1 MDLLKGNVRQI
12 YFRYLGAAFG
22 SALISSIYGLVDSA
36 MVGQYQGPEGT
47 AALAIVAVVAVA
59 AVGFAGHMIAH
70 HVGGFYARIEEEDE
84 RARMEEEQAA
94 KKAAQEGNHQ
104 TGETQ

>member
-1 MDLLKGNVRQI
+1 MSIFSGLSLENLQI
-12 YFRYLGAAFG
+12 AMEAAKR
-22 SALISSIYGLVDSA
+22 SPKAL
-36 MVGQYQGPEGT
+36 
-47 AALAIVAVVAVA
+47 AALAIVAVV

-94 KKAAQEGNHQ
+94 KNAAQEGNHQ
-104 TGETQ
+104 KGKTQ

>member
-1 MDLLKGNVRQI
+1 MSIFSGLSLENLQI
-12 YFRYLGAAFG
+12 AMEAAKR
-22 SALISSIYGLVDSA
+22 SPKAL
-36 MVGQYQGPEGT
+36 

-84 RARMEEEQAA
+84 RARMEEQAA
-94 KKAAQEGNHQ
+94 KNAAQEENHQ
-104 TGETQ
+104 KGETQ

>member
-1 MDLLKGNVRQI
+1 M
-12 YFRYLGAAFG
+12 
-22 SALISSIYGLVDSA
+22 
-36 MVGQYQGPEGT
+36 
-47 AALAIVAVVAVA
+47 VAVA

-94 KKAAQEGNHQ
+94 KNAAQEGNHQ
-104 TGETQ
+104 KGETQ